1 MNKLVRGLLA
11 VIIGTAVLVTL
22 YAADEELVRRYLTA
36 ANEQLANRNYAR
48 AFSYVNTVLSAY
60 TDESVPQNVEIMA
73 ENIYFE
79 YLGQIRD
86 SKDSRAFNVVKE
98 SLIVYPFLSSE
109 RISRLIRVI
118 NTQEAQDIAWGSSSG
133 RTTEQTS
140 IPGNNPVLYNTLELQ
155 LALEAVKQQAVESVM
170 QREEGFQNELLDTQ
184 RQAYEQALMQARESA
199 SANNRLLLL
208 SLLVLAGICFVI
220 FIAVIINMII
230 SIRNEKHQNQ
240 QFADT
245 LRVVSE
251 LVRAPHETVRLDALP
266 PVYNIDPAVRMI
278 GSNVKGS
285 GLPAPDLS
293 DDEKKALNELAQKC
307 KETGAQID
315 LKTNRK
321 NNSKNVS
328 ELVYKIA
335 LEMNVPQ
342 YDASLFFSVAMVY
355 DIGFLEVADSILA
368 ADHLSDDQK
377 YEIRNHVKQGLAQI
391 SFVPEKYLPVFAD
404 GILMHH
410 ENMDGSGYPEGLQ
423 GAYIPLVARLIH
435 VAESYVSLI
444 SKRNYREIYD
454 KESAIAELRQKP
466 GLYDQEIVDALD
478 RII

>member
-1 MNKLVRGLLA
+1 MNTFVRGLLS
-11 VIIGTAVLVTL
+11 VMIGTVVLVSM
-22 YAADEELVRRYLTA
+22 YAADDELVRRYLTA

-48 AFSYVNTVLSAY
+48 AFSYVNTILSGY
-60 TDESVPQNVEIMA
+60 TDESVPLNVEIMA
-73 ENIYFE
+73 ESIYFE
-79 YLGQIRD
+79 YLGQIRE
-86 SKDSRAFNVVKE
+86 SKDLRAFNVVKD
-98 SLIVYPFLSSE
+98 SLIAYPFISSE

-118 NTQEAQDIAWGSSSG
+118 NTQVDQDRAWGPSVA
-133 RTTEQTS
+133 RTPEQAS
-140 IPGNNPVLYNTLELQ
+140 ALGNNQAQRNTLELQ
-155 LALEAVKQQAVESVM
+155 LALEAVKQRTAESIM
-170 QREEGFQNELLDTQ
+170 QREEGFQNELLETQ
-184 RQAYEQALMQARESA
+184 RQAYEQALLQTRETA

-220 FIAVIINMII
+220 FIAVIINMIL
-230 SIRNEKHQNQ
+230 SIRNEKHQNK

-251 LVRAPHETVRLDALP
+251 LVRAPGEAVRLDALP
-266 PVYNIDPAVRMI
+266 LVYNINPAVRMI

-293 DDEKKALNELAQKC
+293 DTEKKALNELAQKC

-315 LKTNRK
+315 IKTNRK

-335 LEMNVPQ
+335 VEMNVPH

-355 DIGFLEVADSILA
+355 DIGFLEVPDSVLA
-368 ADHLSDDQK
+368 ADILTEDQK

-391 SFVPEKYLPVFAD
+391 SFVQEKYLPVFAD

-423 GAYIPLVARLIH
+423 GACIPLIARLIR
-435 VAESYVSLI
+435 VVESYVSLI

-454 KESAIAELRQKP
+454 KESAIEELRQKP
-466 GLYDQEIVDALD
+466 SLYDLEIVNALD